1 MVVGLLE
8 KPQRPM
14 LTGLRAN
21 EVKVPL
27 RTSSYTRLYLD
38 ESIAVTNSSVGA
50 SWICNLIWP
59 LMRNSVQ
66 VKKALLLRPTA
77 GTTFLRR
84 STEWLLKGSETLNRV
99 TDSVTVGNDR

>member
-1 MVVGLLE
+1 
-8 KPQRPM
+8 M
-14 LTGLRAN
+14 LDLQFHLAAYPR
-21 EVKVPL
+21 
-27 RTSSYTRLYLD
+27 
-38 ESIAVTNSSVGA
+38 SV
-50 SWICNLIWP
+50 
-59 LMRNSVQ
+59 R